1 MIIGS
6 RNYPQFRLDY
16 IRILWYCSGMARILA
31 DLSQVERFYGGT
43 DPRKEIL
50 RQCLSLEMAGVD
62 SVLLST
68 SEDYNLSRVRLLEL
82 VKNTMNIGLTV
93 QTSLD
98 DKWIESLQEI
108 KPSMVIFNYD
118 DSRIEALTNYITR
131 LQVEDIF
138 IGFRIP
144 DDMEYIKK
152 AAKLKA
158 DYFILT
164 CESFCKAVSLNN
176 ELDELNKIVKLAS
189 LGKKLSMG
197 VISSGNFNKRKL
209 KLLNDTGAIEEFM
222 LGSELISESLLSGY
236 AAAIQKI
243 RSSLA

>member
-1 MIIGS
+1 
-6 RNYPQFRLDY
+6 
-16 IRILWYCSGMARILA
+16 MARILA
-31 DLSQVERFYGGT
+31 DLSQVERFYDGA

-62 SVLLST
+62 NVLLST
-68 SEDYNLSRVRLLEL
+68 SDDYNLSRVRLLEQ
-82 VKNTMNIGLTV
+82 VKNTMNVGLTV
-93 QTSLD
+93 QTSYN

-108 KPSMVIFNYD
+108 KPSMVIFYYD
-118 DSRIEALTNYITR
+118 ESRVEVLTNYITR
-131 LQVEDIF
+131 LQVEDIL

-144 DDMEYIKK
+144 EDMEYIKK

-158 DYFILT
+158 DYFILS
-164 CESFCKAVSLNN
+164 CESFSKAVSLNN

-197 VISSGNFNKRKL
+197 AISSGNFNKRKM

-236 AAAIQKI
+236 ATAIQKI